1 MARLYTT
8 LPPTLDMA
16 ISAAATE
23 GGPRCKRVL
32 SLATACTRTHPKRL
46 TQQTLTA
53 FWQCQP
59 PGGRH
64 RQLYDL
70 FGATPFHWRFI

>member
-46 TQQTLTA
+46 T
-53 FWQCQP
+53 
-59 PGGRH
+59 
-64 RQLYDL
+64 
-70 FGATPFHWRFI
+70 